1 MYGSYPRAT
10 EFMQLSVRTGGS
22 LYLLLIPVNARRQ
35 VFSYFIMYSLILA
48 QQSHCLGIIMSL
60 HLFTVPGGQ
69 SQPSSS
75 SECTDELRLL
85 CAYENGGVMLRRYTR
100 PDKLKSVEGAGWE
113 VFWAVKLHVES
124 SMSLHLTNYFAA
136 DQD

>member
-1 MYGSYPRAT
+1 MA
-10 EFMQLSVRTGGS
+10 
-22 LYLLLIPVNARRQ
+22 
-35 VFSYFIMYSLILA
+35 
-48 QQSHCLGIIMSL
+48 L
-60 HLFTVPGGQ
+60 HLFTAPREQ

-113 VFWAVKLHVES
+113 ILWAAKLHVES
-124 SMSLHLTNYFAA
+124 STPFHLAKYIAA
-136 DQD
+136 DED